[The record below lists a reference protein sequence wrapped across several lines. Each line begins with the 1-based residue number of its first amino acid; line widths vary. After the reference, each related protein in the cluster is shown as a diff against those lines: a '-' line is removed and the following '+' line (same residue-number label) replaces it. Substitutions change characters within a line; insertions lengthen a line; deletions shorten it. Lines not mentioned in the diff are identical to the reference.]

1 MPKRAV
7 LIGGTGQIGCAI
19 ALKLLQHGW
28 DVILGHRGQHEVPKA
43 LQEKGVK
50 AALFDRDEQGALA
63 KALKGGADAIID
75 LVAFTPEHAA
85 QLLAIQGD
93 VGAFVVISSASVYR
107 DAKGCTL
114 DEAREFGP
122 PELPDPIPETHPTVE
137 PGPATYSTRK
147 VAIERL
153 LLENAT
159 QPVTILRPCAVHGIG
174 AQHPRE
180 WWFVRRMLDERP
192 AIPLAYEGASR
203 FHTTAVDNIAAL
215 ALRSLEMSGTRVLN
229 IGDPVALSV
238 LEIGRLIAQQM
249 NYEGR
254 FIELA
259 DPALPSPVGHT
270 PWSVRHPFVLDLQ
283 AARDLGYEPATTYDA
298 AIGPL
303 CRWLMENAATG
314 PWPRFDYETEDRYLA
329 DLTRPR
335 PPSAPSISMMGRGPA
350 ADRPSFGRD
359 RPITGIVA

>member
-137 PGPATYSTRK
+137 PGP
-147 VAIERL
+147 
-153 LLENAT
+153 
-159 QPVTILRPCAVHGIG
+159 
-174 AQHPRE
+174 
-180 WWFVRRMLDERP
+180 
-192 AIPLAYEGASR
+192 
-203 FHTTAVDNIAAL
+203 
-215 ALRSLEMSGTRVLN
+215 
-229 IGDPVALSV
+229 
-238 LEIGRLIAQQM
+238 
-249 NYEGR
+249 
-254 FIELA
+254 
-259 DPALPSPVGHT
+259 
-270 PWSVRHPFVLDLQ
+270 
-283 AARDLGYEPATTYDA
+283 RDLFDA
-298 AIGPL
+298 Q
-303 CRWLMENAATG
+303 
-314 PWPRFDYETEDRYLA
+314 
-329 DLTRPR
+329 
-335 PPSAPSISMMGRGPA
+335 S
-350 ADRPSFGRD
+350 RD
-359 RPITGIVA
+359 